1 VKSIK
6 QPLSS
11 KETQTA
17 ALILLSTII
26 IYLPFLTWLLSEHL
40 RNPWANHGLVI
51 PIVAAYILYKRLKD
65 RPIKISQSQES
76 TILGALIILVAV
88 CIRFLSDPSINAM
101 ISLIFYLFGAT
112 ILFYSTASFLVSL
125 PAFLYLLFMY
135 PIDVESLY
143 SHGTALSIITGKLS
157 HVGLT
162 ILGIPVSYIENP
174 LPIFTVATKTG
185 EIAPFMIDVPCM
197 GAQQVIGYIAFAVF
211 LMLINEKP
219 SLVQKGASFV
229 LGLFLM
235 PILNILRVTAIL
247 LIAYEY
253 GSQTAV
259 DAFHTFG
266 GWVLFTAGVVMYLAL
281 TDWIS
286 KRPSL
291 KIDLRQLIKPF
302 VRPGKIKTVTVLLII
317 VITTLTLC
325 IIPQSAVNVKTTT
338 SNNGPVGF
346 HEADHNKNK
355 IFDSLD
361 DILANKTKDAIIPVI
376 ATFEGVQP
384 ETVVAQLIKKI
395 GSFDIKYAYA
405 DLPGMAA
412 NLTKGQIQALTN
424 IPIIKHVEYDALVHI
439 MLDDANYWFGV
450 DKAVTDFGVNGNA
463 DGSATYS
470 KDDMVIAILDTG
482 IDVNHVDLDGGKV
495 IGWKDFVNNQ
505 PNPYDDEGHGT
516 HVSSIAAGTGEGN
529 AAYKGVAPGAA
540 LVGVKVLNKKGT
552 GTVSDVN
559 AGIQWVIDNKATFG
573 IEILNISLGISGSS
587 DGTDSTSLL
596 VNAAFDAGI
605 VVTVSAGNEGPE
617 KYTIG
622 SPAAAEK
629 AITVGAMADV
639 GKLGFYLW
647 IYSSRGP
654 TADERIKPDLCA
666 PGVSITAADA
676 GTTNGYVTYSG
687 TSMSSPFM
695 AGTVALMLHAN
706 SSLTPS
712 DVKNMA
718 MAVDWGLKGEVDIDY
733 GYGRLESYEAIR
745 KAGSFTGS
753 GPTVPGH
760 AYKEG
765 NLVDTED
772 SDDWYFTVDD
782 ASYPFAITLIIPDWR
797 PLFPIGTEPDF
808 DLYLYDPDGIK
819 IGSSEGTKRQE
830 TITVS
835 ITKTGT
841 YRVRVSSY
849 YGSGDYFFDVSVGLT
864 AEEADPPVYIPE
876 LPFGTIVALVT
887 ALVIAILYRQRRKLA
902 ASPRWLRHLPLIK
915 NV

>member
-1 VKSIK
+1 MRTIK
-6 QPLSS
+6 RSLSTR
-11 KETQTA
+11 ETQTA
-17 ALILLSTII
+17 ALILLSATI
-26 IYLPFLTWLLSEHL
+26 IYLPLFTWLFSEYLH
-40 RNPWANHGLVI
+40 NPWANHGLII
-51 PIVAAYILYKRLKD
+51 PIATAYIIHKRLKD
-65 RPIKISQSQES
+65 RPIKISQSQDS
-76 TILGALIILVAV
+76 TIIGALIISVAV
-88 CIRFLSDPSINAM
+88 CVRLLAGLSITAM
-101 ISLIFYLFGAT
+101 TSLILYLLGVT
-112 ILFYSTASFLVSL
+112 ILFYGTASLSVSL

-135 PIDVESLY
+135 PIDIEVLY
-143 SHGTALSIITGKLS
+143 SHGTTLSILTGKLS
-157 HVGLT
+157 HLGLT
-162 ILGIPVSYIENP
+162 ILGIPFSYAENP
-174 LPIFTVATKTG
+174 LPIFTVTTKMG
-185 EIAPFMIDVPCM
+185 ETAPFMIDVPCM
-197 GAQQVIGYIAFAVF
+197 GAQQVIGYVAFAVF
-211 LMLINEKP
+211 LALITEKP
-219 SLVQKGASFV
+219 SLVYKGLSFA
-229 LGLFLM
+229 LGLLLM
-235 PILNILRVTAIL
+235 PVLNVLRVIAIL

-253 GSQTAV
+253 GVAAALNT
-259 DAFHTFG
+259 FHTLG
-266 GWVLFTAGVVMYLAL
+266 GWVLFTAGVVMYLAI

-286 KRPSL
+286 KRPGS
-291 KIDLRQLIKPF
+291 KIDLRQLIKPLLPP
-302 VRPGKIKTVTVLLII
+302 RKIKTALLIL
-317 VITTLTLC
+317 VVTSLTIC

-338 SNNGPVGF
+338 SNNGPVDF

-361 DILANKTKDAIIPVI
+361 DILANKTKNAIIPVI
-376 ATFEGVQP
+376 VVFDDVQP
-384 ETVVAQLIKKI
+384 EIGVARLTEKI
-395 GSFDIKYAYA
+395 GSFDVKCTYAS
-405 DLPGMAA
+405 LPGMAA
-412 NLTKGQIQALTN
+412 NLTRGQIQALTN
-424 IPIIKHVEYDALVHI
+424 IPIIKQVEYDALVHI
-439 MLDDANYWFGV
+439 MLDDATYWFGV
-450 DKAVTDFGVNGNA
+450 DKAVTEFGVDGNA

-470 KDDMVIAILDTG
+470 KDDVVIAILDTG

-559 AGIQWVIDNKATFG
+559 AGIQWVIDNKATLG

-587 DGTDSTSLL
+587 DGTDSTSTL

-706 SSLTPS
+706 PSLTPT

-718 MAVDWGLKGEVDIDY
+718 MAVDWGPKGEADIDY
-733 GYGRLESYEAIR
+733 GYGRLDSYEAVR
-745 KAGSFTGS
+745 KTGGYTGS

-765 NLVDTED
+765 NLVGTED

-841 YRVRVSSY
+841 YRVRVASY

-864 AEEADPPVYIPE
+864 AGEADPPVYIPE